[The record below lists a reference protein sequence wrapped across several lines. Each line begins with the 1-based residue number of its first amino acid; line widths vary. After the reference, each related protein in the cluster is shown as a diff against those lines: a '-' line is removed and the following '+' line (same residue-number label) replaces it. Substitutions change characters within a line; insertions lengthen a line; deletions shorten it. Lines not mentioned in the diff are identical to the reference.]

1 MKQIVWRVIA
11 MIVVTLIFLVFVS
24 LVYEFNHLL
33 AYALIIGYGFMIRY
47 YYKKGRQQEK

>member
-11 MIVVTLIFLVFVS
+11 IIAVTLIFLVFVS
-24 LVYEFNHLL
+24 LVSEFSRIL